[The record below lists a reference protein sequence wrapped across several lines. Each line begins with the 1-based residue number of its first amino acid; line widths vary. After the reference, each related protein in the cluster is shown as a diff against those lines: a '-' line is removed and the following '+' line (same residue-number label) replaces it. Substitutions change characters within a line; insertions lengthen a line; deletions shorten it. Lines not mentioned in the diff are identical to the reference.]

1 MAMNRKIHPTATT
14 ALVVLFLMCCEAIL
28 AYEEPDFSVLA
39 AVNQVEFRQYEP
51 YLVAETMVVGE
62 TDRDRAVSIGFRRL
76 FNYISGD
83 NVLRTEITTAEAVS
97 SGTKIS
103 MTVPVQQI
111 RQDEGWTVSF
121 VVPREFEWENVP
133 LPVDSQVRIRQVAG
147 RLMAALRYSGR
158 WSDKNVERHEALL
171 IGRLKDL
178 DITREGPTVTAYY
191 NAPFSAPFMR
201 RNEVMFAVDRLPADA
216 P

>member
-1 MAMNRKIHPTATT
+1 MNREILPPAST
-14 ALVVLFLMCCEAIL
+14 ALCALLLICSRTIL
-28 AYEEPDFSVLA
+28 AYEEPDFTVVA
-39 AVNQVEFRQYEP
+39 TINQVEFRQYEP
-51 YLVAETMVVGE
+51 YLVAETTVVGE
-62 TDRDRAVSIGFRRL
+62 TNRDRAVNIGFRRL

-83 NVLRTEITTAEAVS
+83 NVVRTEVTTAEAAS

-111 RQDEGWTVSF
+111 RQDDGWTVSF
-121 VVPREFEWENVP
+121 VVPREFERESVP
-133 LPVDSQVRIRQVAG
+133 LPADSQVRIQQVPGA
-147 RLMAALRYSGR
+147 LMAALRYSGR

-178 DITREGPTVTAYY
+178 DIAQVGPTVTAYY
-191 NAPFSAPFMR
+191 NAPFSVPFMR